1 MIWKQML
8 GYIPV
13 NVANIVVSFGT
24 IAILTR
30 LFDGAEFGRYAL
42 AIVSMQFVHM
52 TLFSWIEAAMARF
65 YARAERKGELASH
78 IKTSYVVAALMGIIG
93 LPLLIGLAYISPF
106 DDTMKMLL
114 AFALSTTC
122 LTLIYN
128 IGIEAHKA
136 AHRIGRYSAIHS
148 SQSLIGFCV
157 GILLILMTP
166 LRETAPFVG
175 IVAANIFALLIDL
188 PFMLKRAKGGT
199 VQKSRNRE
207 YFMYGMPVC
216 FALVLAYM
224 LSQGDLFFIKYFM
237 GDEAV
242 GQYNAGYN
250 LANRSL
256 DVLFMWVGMAVTPI
270 AITALE
276 QEGLEKTKQVLNY
289 YGSTLLFITLPAA
302 TGIALVAEPAGFI
315 LGESVRSEAIKII
328 PWIAF
333 AGVMN
338 GFISFYAQRG
348 FVLARKTGA
357 LAMVMIIPVIV
368 NFALNMVL
376 IPGYGPI
383 PEMGLK
389 GAIWATL
396 AAYALGLV
404 ASIIVARRYFPLP
417 LPWKALAKTSFACL
431 VMAGVV
437 ASIKTPDTMPDVIEL
452 LLRAGIGAT
461 VYAIVAYVTNAANCR
476 GLIKDVISKFKKAD
490 RDDTAESIGEVS
502 S

>member
-8 GYIPV
+8 NYIPV

-42 AIVSMQFVHM
+42 AVASLHFVHT
-52 TLFSWIEAAMARF
+52 TLFSWIEAAMARY
-65 YARAERKGELASH
+65 YARAERRGEMASH
-78 IKTSYVVAALMGIIG
+78 IKTSYVVAGLMAIIG
-93 LPLLIGLAYISPF
+93 LPLLMGAVYLSPF
-106 DDTMKMLL
+106 DDNMKLVL
-114 AFALSTTC
+114 AFALSSTC

-148 SQSLIGFCV
+148 SQSMIGFFV

-166 LRETAPFVG
+166 LRETAPFIG
-175 IVAANIFALLIDL
+175 IIVANLVAIAVDL
-188 PFMLKRAKGGT
+188 PFMLKRAKGGK
-199 VQKSRNRE
+199 VEKARNIE
-207 YFMYGMPVC
+207 YFTYGMPVC
-216 FALVLAYM
+216 LALMLAYM

-237 GDEAV
+237 GDAAV
-242 GQYNAGYN
+242 GEYNAGYN

-276 QEGLEKTKQVLNY
+276 HDGLEKTKQVLHD
-289 YGSTLLFITLPAA
+289 YGATLLLIILPAA
-302 TGIALVAEPAGFI
+302 TGVALVAEPAGFI
-315 LGESVRSEAIKII
+315 LGQSVRAEAVKII

-357 LAMVMIIPVIV
+357 LAFTMIIPVLL
-368 NFALNMVL
+368 NFTMNWFL
-376 IPGYGPI
+376 IPIY
-383 PEMGLK
+383 GLK
-389 GAIWATL
+389 GAVWATL

-417 LPWKALAKTSFACL
+417 LPWTALVKTSFACL

-437 ASIKTPDTMPDVIEL
+437 FAIKTPDSMPDVIEL
-452 LLRAGIGAT
+452 LLRAGVGAM
-461 VYAIVAYVTNAANCR
+461 VYGIVAFATNAANCR
-476 GLIKDVISKFKKAD
+476 ELIKGLVAKLKNK
-490 RDDTAESIGEVS
+490 DTDEDAEPLTEVS
-502 S
+502 A

>member
-1 MIWKQML
+1 MSGVNSPMIWKQML

-42 AIVSMQFVHM
+42 AVASLHFIHTV
-52 TLFSWIEAAMARF
+52 LFSWIEAAMARF
-65 YARAERKGELASH
+65 YARAERLGEMASH
-78 IKTSYVVAALMGIIG
+78 IKTSYIVSALLGLIG
-93 LPLLIGLAYISPF
+93 LPLVLSFTYLLPLEDHMKLI
-106 DDTMKMLL
+106 L
-114 AFALSTTC
+114 AFALSSTC

-148 SQSLIGFCV
+148 TQSLLGFSV

-166 LRETAPFVG
+166 LRETAPFIGV
-175 IVAANIFALLIDL
+175 IAANVVALTIDL
-188 PFMLKRAKGGT
+188 PFMLKRAKGGKLT
-199 VQKSRNRE
+199 KARNKE
-207 YFMYGMPVC
+207 YFSYGVPVC
-216 FALVLAYM
+216 LALMLSYM

-237 GDEAV
+237 GDMAV
-242 GQYNAGYN
+242 GEYNAGYN

-256 DVLFMWVGMAVTPI
+256 DVLFIWLGMAATPI

-276 QEGLEKTKQVLNY
+276 TDGIEKTKEVLRR
-289 YGSTLLFITLPAA
+289 YGSTLLLIIMPAA

-315 LGESVRSEAIKII
+315 LGESVRTEAVKIM

-338 GFISFYAQRG
+338 GFIAYYAQPA
-348 FVLARKTGA
+348 FVLSRKTSA
-357 LAMVMIIPVIV
+357 LAITMIFPVIV
-368 NFALNMVL
+368 NFALNIYL
-376 IPGYGPI
+376 IPIYG
-383 PEMGLK
+383 LR
-389 GAIWATL
+389 GAVWATIT
-396 AAYALGLV
+396 AYGLGLV
-404 ASIIVARRYFPLP
+404 LSIIVANRYFPLP
-417 LPWKALAKTSFACL
+417 LPWKALAQTSFACA

-437 ASIKTPDTMPDVIEL
+437 FAIKTPASMPDFFEL
-452 LLRAGIGAT
+452 ILKAGVGAA
-461 VYAIVAYVTNAANCR
+461 VYGLVAFATNASDCR
-476 GLIKDVISKFKKAD
+476 ELVKDLIAKMKERSNAQ
-490 RDDTAESIGEVS
+490 TMEAS

>member
-1 MIWKQML
+1 ML

-42 AIVSMQFVHM
+42 AVVSMHFVHTM
-52 TLFSWIEAAMARF
+52 LFSWIEAAMARY
-65 YARAERKGELASH
+65 YARAERHGNLASH
-78 IKTSYVVAALMGIIG
+78 IKTSYAIAALLGIVG
-93 LPLLIGLAYISPF
+93 LPLLIGLTYISPF
-106 DDTMKMLL
+106 DDTMKMVL
-114 AFALSTTC
+114 AFALSSTC

-148 SQSLIGFCV
+148 SQSLVGFFAGV
-157 GILLILMTP
+157 LLILMTP

-175 IVAANIFALLIDL
+175 IFIANIFALLIDL
-188 PFMLKRAKGGT
+188 PFMLKQAKGGK
-199 VQKSRNRE
+199 VERRRNKE
-207 YFMYGMPVC
+207 YFTYGMPVC
-216 FALVLAYM
+216 LALMLAYM

-237 GDEAV
+237 GDAAV
-242 GQYNAGYN
+242 GEYNAGYN

-276 QEGLEKTKQVLNY
+276 HDGLEKTKKVLHD
-289 YGSTLLFITLPAA
+289 YGATLLLITLPAA
-302 TGIALVAEPAGFI
+302 TGVALVAEPAGFI
-315 LGESVRSEAIKII
+315 LGESVRAEAIKII

-357 LAMVMIIPVIV
+357 LAITMIIPVIL
-368 NFALNMVL
+368 NFTLNWYL
-376 IPGYGPI
+376 IPIY
-383 PEMGLK
+383 GLK

-396 AAYALGLV
+396 AAYGLGLV

-417 LPWKALAKTSFACL
+417 LPWTALVKTSFACL

-437 ASIKTPDTMPDVIEL
+437 FAVKTPENMPDVIEL
-452 LLRAGIGAT
+452 LLKAAIGAG
-461 VYAIVAYVTNAANCR
+461 VYGLVAFATNAANCR
-476 GLIKDVISKFKKAD
+476 ELIKGIVARFKNPK
-490 RDDTAESIGEVS
+490 SGEPVDQLGNAS
-502 S
+502 L

>member
-42 AIVSMQFVHM
+42 AVASMHFIHM
-52 TLFSWIEAAMARF
+52 TLFSWIEAAVARY
-65 YARAERKGELASH
+65 YARAERNGELASH
-78 IKTSYVVAALMGIIG
+78 IKTSYVVSGLMAIVGLPALMG
-93 LPLLIGLAYISPF
+93 LVYISPF
-106 DDTMKMLL
+106 DDTMKMIL
-114 AFALSTTC
+114 AFAFSSTC

-166 LRETAPFVG
+166 LRETAPFIG
-175 IVAANIFALLIDL
+175 IIVANVVALLIDL
-188 PFMLKRAKGGT
+188 PFMLKRAKGGK
-199 VQKSRNRE
+199 VEKSRNRE
-207 YFMYGMPVC
+207 YFVYGMPVC
-216 FALVLAYM
+216 LALMLAYM

-256 DVLFMWVGMAVTPI
+256 DVLFLWVGMAVTPI

-276 QEGLEKTKQVLNY
+276 HDGLEKTKQVLHD
-289 YGSTLLFITLPAA
+289 YGATLLLIVLPAA
-302 TGIALVAEPAGFI
+302 TGVALVAEPAGFI
-315 LGESVRSEAIKII
+315 LGESVRAEAIKII

-357 LAMVMIIPVIV
+357 LALTMIIPVIL
-368 NFALNMVL
+368 NFSLNWFL
-376 IPGYGPI
+376 IPAF
-383 PEMGLK
+383 GLK
-389 GAIWATL
+389 GAVWATL
-396 AAYALGLV
+396 AAYGVGLV

-417 LPWKALAKTSFACL
+417 LPWKALIKTSFACL

-437 ASIKTPDTMPDVIEL
+437 FAVKTPDTMPDVIEL
-452 LLRAGIGAT
+452 LLRAGIGAS
-461 VYAIVAYVTNAANCR
+461 VYGLVAFATNAANCR
-476 GLIKDVISKFKKAD
+476 ELIKGVVAKFGKSDTDEATEISA
-490 RDDTAESIGEVS
+490 
-502 S
+502 